1 MQFKKIV
8 FFIISITILFTG
20 CGEKEDN
27 KVEIK
32 KETIKKENI
41 KKNIIYTLIDENSKQ
56 IDIEQKEDKLIF
68 KQLKGKA
75 VLINFWA
82 TWCPP
87 CKAEIP
93 HLVTL
98 KDKYKEIF
106 EIIAVNMGERT
117 GNFLSN
123 EKMKKFMNDYK
134 INYRVT
140 SSTANYDL
148 ADGLGG
154 VRAIPTMFL
163 FDKEGKLVQKYTGI
177 VPKEMIETDIK
188 KALRK

>member
-8 FFIISITILFTG
+8 FFIISTTLLFTG
-20 CGEKEDN
+20 CGEKKDN
-27 KVEIK
+27 EVEIK

-41 KKNIIYTLIDENSKQ
+41 KRNIIYRLIDENSKQ
-56 IDIEQKEDKLIF
+56 IDIEQKEEKLIF

-93 HLVTL
+93 HLVAL
-98 KDKYKEIF
+98 KDKYKEEF
-106 EIIAVNMGERT
+106 EIIAANMGERT

-123 EKMKKFMNDYK
+123 EKMKEFINDYK

-140 SSTANYDL
+140 SSVANYDL

-154 VRAIPTMFL
+154 VSAIPTMFL
-163 FDKEGKLVQKYTGI
+163 FDKEGKLIQKYTGI
-177 VPKEMIETDIK
+177 IPKEMIETDIK